1 MGKRFVIDLISDD
14 PRKAD
19 YVRTLLKIVVDDHRL
34 LGDLVVVE
42 MPLEVEDVVEAE
54 G

>member
-1 MGKRFVIDLISDD
+1 MGTRFIIDLISDD

-34 LGDLVVVE
+34 VGDLVIVE
-42 MPLEVEDVVEAE
+42 TPLEVSDVVQTEE
-54 G
+54 